1 MPFGEHA
8 DRLLDPDPR
17 GERVLKLHDGD
28 RESLSLTRL
37 G

>member
-1 MPFGEHA
+1 VPLGEHA

-17 GERVLKLHDGD
+17 GERVLKLRDGD
-28 RESLSLTRL
+28 REPGCLARL